1 MSLPYPIL
9 TPEEAAALIQNG
21 ETIGFSGFTPAGSP
35 KAIPRALA
43 ERAKAEHALGR
54 EFKVGVL
61 TGASTGR

>member
-21 ETIGFSGFTPAGSP
+21 ETIGFSGFTPAGAP

-43 ERAKAEHALGR
+43 ERRPILHCQGR
-54 EFKVGVL
+54 P
-61 TGASTGR
+61 A